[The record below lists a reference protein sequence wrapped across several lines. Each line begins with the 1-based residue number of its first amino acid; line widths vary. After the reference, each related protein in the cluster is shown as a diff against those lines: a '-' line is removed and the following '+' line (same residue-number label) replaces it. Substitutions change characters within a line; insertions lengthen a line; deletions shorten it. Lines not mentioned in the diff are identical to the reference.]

1 MKSNNTAKRIFIFF
15 AVALVIIFLAVHFF
29 PKQTNLPN
37 AVQPVQ
43 PVRSEHIFFGYPSTD
58 CDLLVRTGYVLCY
71 DEKTKV
77 ADWASYHM
85 TEGYLTRHSRRTEDF
100 RPDSDIPAGKRSEL
114 RDYRGSGFDRGHL
127 VPAADMSRD
136 QETMSESFLL
146 TNMAPQT
153 PGLNRGVWKLL
164 EERVRYWVRE
174 KRSVYIMVGPLYLGS
189 KENRNAVPDMIGPEN
204 VAVPTHFFKI
214 VVAGNPSDPTKLKA
228 IAFIM
233 PNTKNPDKD
242 ISQYITSI
250 DEIEKLSGF
259 DFMSELD
266 KTAQEKLESK
276 KTEIWN

>member
-1 MKSNNTAKRIFIFF
+1 MKSNDTAKRIFIFF
-15 AVALVIIFLAVHFF
+15 AVALVVVFLFVHFF
-29 PKQTNLPN
+29 PKQANPPS
-37 AVQPVQ
+37 AVNP
-43 PVRSEHIFFGYPSTD
+43 PRSEHILFGYPSTD

-85 TEGYLTRHSRRTEDF
+85 TEGYLARHSKRTEDF

-127 VPAADMSRD
+127 VPAADMSRE
-136 QETMSESFLL
+136 QKTMSESFLL

-164 EERVRYWVRE
+164 EENVRRWVQE
-174 KRSVYIMVGPLYLGS
+174 KGNAYIVVGPLYLDS
-189 KENRNAVPDMIGPEN
+189 KGNRIDVSDTIGPDH

-214 VVAGNPSDPTKLKA
+214 IIAGDPSDPTKLEA

-233 PNTKNPDKD
+233 PNRTNPDKD
-242 ISQYITSI
+242 VSQFLSSI
-250 DEIEKLSGF
+250 DEIERLSGL
-259 DFMSELD
+259 DFMNELD
-266 KTAQEKLESK
+266 KGVQERLESEK
-276 KTEIWN
+276 SSRLW